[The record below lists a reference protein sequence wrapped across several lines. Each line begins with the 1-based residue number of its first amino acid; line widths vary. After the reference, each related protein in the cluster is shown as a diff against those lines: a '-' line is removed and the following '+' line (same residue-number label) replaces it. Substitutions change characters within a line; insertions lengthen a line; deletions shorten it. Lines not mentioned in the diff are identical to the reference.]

1 MKSSKLTY
9 YDLKKI
15 EVESHVKESE
25 RDFLI
30 VPFNK
35 LQEELSDSFQDDYRE
50 ELEGFK
56 EYFAEHKGE
65 EPCTTK

>member
-35 LQEELSDSFQDDYRE
+35 LQE
-50 ELEGFK
+50 
-56 EYFAEHKGE
+56 
-65 EPCTTK
+65 